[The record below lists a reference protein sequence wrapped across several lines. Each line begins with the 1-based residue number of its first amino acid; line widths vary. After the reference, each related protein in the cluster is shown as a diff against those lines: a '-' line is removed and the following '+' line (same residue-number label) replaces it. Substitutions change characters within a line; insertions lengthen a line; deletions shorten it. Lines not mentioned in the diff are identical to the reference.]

1 MENIQNINVDPS
13 QNGWKGYT
21 LDELRYRRARSLVKR
36 EIGRNQLMNSVN
48 NVKTRVS
55 DNGIRGL
62 MGSNSLMKKMK
73 LTDYLLLGF
82 KVSNAVYKLWRRNKR
97 K

>member
-1 MENIQNINVDPS
+1 MDKIQNINVDPT
-13 QNGWKGYT
+13 QDGWKGFT
-21 LDELRYRRARSLVKR
+21 LDELRYRRALSLVKR
-36 EIGRNQLMNSVN
+36 EIGRNELMNSVN

-62 MGSNSLMKKMK
+62 MANNSLMKKMK

-82 KVSNAVYKLWRRNKR
+82 KVSNTFYKLWRRKKGR
-97 K
+97 